1 MRKRTLVTAML
12 TLVAAVAATVA
23 MAGCGGKARLPGTTT
38 SGTTSTTTTTH
49 KHSTK
54 PAY

>member
-1 MRKRTLVTAML
+1 MRKRTLPTAIL
-12 TLVAAVAATVA
+12 ALVAAITASVAI
-23 MAGCGGKARLPGTTT
+23 AGCGGKESKSGTTKPSTTT
-38 SGTTSTTTTTH
+38 STH